1 MFTIKESQKKA
12 IKMSFNKV
20 SGLVFLLVCLLFS
33 VAVSQTG
40 IIVNLK
46 IAENPWADSHL
57 KEKLDLMLSTISQVL
72 IIRADASEHPDAGPL
87 QTSHLNA
94 LIEHGQTH
102 NGRFLIDV
110 FIDRIDIE
118 KRKAFILPGLIFRYQ
133 VYGTAVG
140 KIRIIDIK
148 KARLVDMIDL
158 DCSLKAK
165 DRWQFV
171 DDDPFDADLKVSADK
186 KIILFDRLEEK
197 VAGEIFKEVKK
208 LSKGN
213 HFGD

>member
-1 MFTIKESQKKA
+1 MNLRKL
-12 IKMSFNKV
+12 
-20 SGLVFLLVCLLFS
+20 SGLIFLFVCLLFN
-33 VAVSQTG
+33 VANSQTG

-57 KEKLDLMLSTISQVL
+57 REKLELRLSTISQVS
-72 IIRADASEHPDAGPL
+72 IIRADAENIPESGPL
-87 QTSHLNA
+87 QTSRLDD
-94 LIEHGQTH
+94 LIEHGQSY

-110 FIDRIDIE
+110 FIDRIDLE
-118 KRKAFILPGLIFRYQ
+118 KRKSFILPGLLSRYQ
-133 VYGTAVG
+133 VFGTAVG

-148 KARLVDMIDL
+148 KARLVEMVEL

-171 DDDPFDADLKVSADK
+171 DDDPFDADLKVSADS
-186 KIILFDRLEEK
+186 KIVLFDKLEEK
-197 VAGEIFKEVKK
+197 IVAKIFKEVKK

>member
-1 MFTIKESQKKA
+1 MNFRKI
-12 IKMSFNKV
+12 
-20 SGLVFLLVCLLFS
+20 SGLVFLLGCLLLNH
-33 VAVSQTG
+33 AVSQTG

-57 KEKLDLMLSTISQVL
+57 KDKLDLKLSTIRQVS
-72 IIRADASEHPDAGPL
+72 IIRADAGPL
-87 QTSHLNA
+87 QTSHLDD
-94 LIEHGQTH
+94 LIEHGQA
-102 NGRFLIDV
+102 NGGRFLIDI

-118 KRKAFILPGLIFRYQ
+118 KRKASILPGLISRYQ

-140 KIRIIDIK
+140 KIRIVDIK
-148 KARLVDMIDL
+148 KARLVELIDL

-171 DDDPFDADLKVSADK
+171 DDNPNDGDLKVSADK
-186 KIILFDRLEEK
+186 KVILFDRLEE
-197 VAGEIFKEVKK
+197 EIAEKIFNEVTK

>member
-1 MFTIKESQKKA
+1 MNFRKLL
-12 IKMSFNKV
+12 
-20 SGLVFLLVCLLFS
+20 GLVFLLGCLLFNLA
-33 VAVSQTG
+33 VAQSG

-46 IAENPWADSHL
+46 IADNPWADSHL
-57 KEKLDLMLSTISQVL
+57 KDKLELNLSTISQVS
-72 IIRADASEHPDAGPL
+72 IIRADANDNSDAGPL
-87 QTSHLNA
+87 QTSHLDD
-94 LIEHGQTH
+94 LIEHGQRH

-110 FIDRIDIE
+110 FINRIDIE
-118 KRKAFILPGLIFRYQ
+118 KRKASLLPGLISRYQ

-140 KIRIIDIK
+140 KIRIVDIK
-148 KARLVDMIDL
+148 KARLVELIDL

-171 DDDPFDADLKVSADK
+171 DDNPNDGDLKVSADK
-186 KIILFDRLEEK
+186 KVILFDRLEEEIAEK
-197 VAGEIFKEVKK
+197 IFKEVTK

>member
-1 MFTIKESQKKA
+1 MNFRKI
-12 IKMSFNKV
+12 
-20 SGLVFLLVCLLFS
+20 SGLVFLLGCLLFNH
-33 VAVSQTG
+33 AVSQTG

-46 IAENPWADSHL
+46 IADNPWADSHL
-57 KEKLDLMLSTISQVL
+57 KDKLELKLSTISQVS
-72 IIRADASEHPDAGPL
+72 IIRADANNLPNAGPM
-87 QTSHLNA
+87 QTSHIDD
-94 LIEHGQTH
+94 LIEHGQAH
-102 NGRFLIDV
+102 GGRFLIDV

-118 KRKAFILPGLIFRYQ
+118 KRKASILPGLISRYQ

-140 KIRIIDIK
+140 KIRIVDIK
-148 KARLVDMIDL
+148 KTRLVEMIDL

-171 DDDPFDADLKVSADK
+171 DDDPHDGDLKVSADK
-186 KIILFDRLEEK
+186 KIILFDRLEE
-197 VAGEIFKEVKK
+197 EIAEKIFNEVTK

>member
-1 MFTIKESQKKA
+1 MSTIKEFQKKA
-12 IKMSFNKV
+12 IEMSFNKV
-20 SGLVFLLVCLLFS
+20 SGLVFLFVCLLFS

-57 KEKLDLMLSTISQVL
+57 KEKLDLMLSTINQVL
-72 IIRADASEHPDAGPL
+72 IIRADANEHPDAGPL
-87 QTSHLNA
+87 QTPHLDA

-140 KIRIIDIK
+140 KIRIVDIK
-148 KARLVDMIDL
+148 KARLVDIIDL

-186 KIILFDRLEEK
+186 KKILFDRLEEK
-197 VAGEIFKEVKK
+197 VAGKIFKEVKK
-208 LSKGN
+208 LSKGI